1 MSFSFQG
8 KFNRDGVAPD
18 HTGKGRSWSL
28 KKNWICLIFTF

>member
-8 KFNRDGVAPD
+8 KFNRDSVAPD

-28 KKNWICLIFTF
+28 KKIKFV

>member
-18 HTGKGRSWSL
+18 HTGKGKSWSL
-28 KKNWICLIFTF
+28 KKKIGFV